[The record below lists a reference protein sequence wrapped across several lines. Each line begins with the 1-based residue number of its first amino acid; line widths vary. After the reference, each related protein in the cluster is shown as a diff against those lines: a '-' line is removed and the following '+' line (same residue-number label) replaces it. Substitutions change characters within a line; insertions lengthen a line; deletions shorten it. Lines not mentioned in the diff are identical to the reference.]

1 MKSKNTETECEEVR
15 DALIALY
22 INRGMPSFKQFKEFV
37 DESLPNVGE
46 LCLTQI
52 IEAWEKARQHIEKVN
67 EFVHEIRNFPSRK
80 DIAEAINR
88 NRKQDSAIA
97 FSLLDEKLI
106 SEKQYFDLIKQ
117 NI

>member
-1 MKSKNTETECEEVR
+1 MKLENIEVECEEVR

-22 INRGMPSFKQFKEFV
+22 INHGMPPSEQFKQFVVEALPDIHEF
-37 DESLPNVGE
+37 
-46 LCLTQI
+46 CIKQI
-52 IEAWEKARQHIEKVN
+52 IEAWERTKQHIEKVN

-88 NRKQDSAIA
+88 NRKQDSALA
-97 FSLLDEKLI
+97 FSLLDEKVI
-106 SEKQYFDLIKQ
+106 TEKQYFDLIKQ

>member
-1 MKSKNTETECEEVR
+1 MKSENIEVECEEVR

-22 INRGMPSFKQFKEFV
+22 VNHGMPSFEKFKEFV
-37 DESLPNVGE
+37 HQTLPDIHE
-46 LCLTQI
+46 FCIQQI
-52 IEAWEKARQHIEKVN
+52 VEAWGKAKHHIEKVN

-88 NRKQDSAIA
+88 NRKQDSALA
-97 FSLLDEKLI
+97 FSLLDEKVI
-106 SEKQYFDLIKQ
+106 TEKQYFDLIKQ

>member
-1 MKSKNTETECEEVR
+1 MKSKNIETECEEVR

-37 DESLPNVGE
+37 DESLPNISE

-80 DIAEAINR
+80 DIAEAIIR

-106 SEKQYFDLIKQ
+106 TEKQYFDLIKQ